1 MISKFFQKLKLI
13 FKDRN
18 LSRKIIFVL
27 GALVVFRLL
36 AAIPIPGVDTVALQ
50 QFFAQNQFIGL
61 LNVFSGGGLSK
72 LSIVMLGVGPYIT
85 GSIIMQVLTMVS
97 PKLKSLYSE
106 EGELGKRK
114 FMQYSRLL
122 TLPIAILQGLSFI
135 VLLQQQNILPD
146 LTTAQVALNILAITA
161 GAFLLLWIGELISE
175 FGIGNG
181 TSVIIFAGIVAA
193 IPGHIQQATFSYD
206 ASQITTYVAFVFV
219 ALAIITGVVFITEA
233 ERPIPVT
240 HPKQIRGSGVVGGN
254 TSYLPLRLNMAGVIP
269 IVFALSV
276 LLLPQLV
283 ANVFINSTNATA
295 QAIASAVSGFL
306 TNHLYYGITYFV
318 LVVLLTYFYT
328 AVTFDP
334 DAMAKNLQ
342 KTGAFIPGVRPG
354 ESTAKHIGHILT
366 RITLVGALFLGAIA
380 ILPLVVQSLLGITSL
395 TLGGTSLLI
404 AVSVATDLTKKLDS
418 QISLREY

>member
-1 MISKFFQKLKLI
+1 M
-13 FKDRN
+13 
-18 LSRKIIFVL
+18 
-27 GALVVFRLL
+27 L
-36 AAIPIPGVDTVALQ
+36 AAIPIPGVDTLALQ
-50 QFFAQNQFIGL
+50 QFFAENQFVGL
-61 LNVFSGGGLSK
+61 LNVFSGGGLSS

-85 GSIIMQVLTMVS
+85 SSIIMQVFTMVS

-146 LTTAQVALNILAITA
+146 LTTAQMALNILAITA

-181 TSVIIFAGIVAA
+181 TSVIIFAGIVAGL
-193 IPGHIQQATFSYD
+193 PGSIQQAIFSYD
-206 ASQITTYVAFVFV
+206 PSQITTYIAFVLV
-219 ALAIITGVVFITEA
+219 AIVIITGVVFITEA

-240 HPKQIRGSGVVGGN
+240 HPKQIRGNGVIGGN

-269 IVFALSV
+269 IIFALSV
-276 LLLPQLV
+276 LLLPQLI
-283 ANVFINSTNATA
+283 ANVFLNSANATTQSIA
-295 QAIASAVSGFL
+295 QAISGFL
-306 TNHLYYGITYFV
+306 SNHLYYGITYFV

-354 ESTAKHIGHILT
+354 ESTAKHIGHILA

-380 ILPLVVQSLLGITSL
+380 ILPLVVQSWLGITSL

-404 AVSVATDLTKKLDS
+404 AVSVATDLVKKLDS

>member
-36 AAIPIPGVDTVALQ
+36 AAIPIPGVDTIALQ
-50 QFFAQNQFIGL
+50 QFFAENQFIGL
-61 LNVFSGGGLSK
+61 LNVFSGGGLSS

-85 GSIIMQVLTMVS
+85 ASIIMQVFTMVS

-122 TLPIAILQGLSFI
+122 TLPIAVLQGLSFI

-146 LTTAQVALNILAITA
+146 LTAAQMALNILAITA

-181 TSVIIFAGIVAA
+181 TSVIIFAGIVAGL
-193 IPGHIQQATFSYD
+193 PGHIQQAIFSYD
-206 ASQITTYVAFVFV
+206 PSQLTTYIAFVAV
-219 ALAIITGVVFITEA
+219 ALVIITGVVFITEA

-269 IVFALSV
+269 IIFALSV

-306 TNHLYYGITYFV
+306 SNHLYYGITYFV

-334 DAMAKNLQ
+334 DAMSKNLQ

-354 ESTAKHIGHILT
+354 ESTAKHIGHILA
-366 RITLVGALFLGAIA
+366 RITLVGALFLGLIA
-380 ILPLVVQSLLGITSL
+380 VLPLIVQSWLGITSL

>member
-36 AAIPIPGVDTVALQ
+36 AAIPIPGVDTIALQ
-50 QFFAQNQFIGL
+50 QFFAENQFIGL
-61 LNVFSGGGLSK
+61 LNVFSGGGLSS

-85 GSIIMQVLTMVS
+85 ASIIMQVFTMVS

-122 TLPIAILQGLSFI
+122 TLPIAVLQGLSFI

-146 LTTAQVALNILAITA
+146 LTAAQMALNILAITA

-181 TSVIIFAGIVAA
+181 TSVIIFAGIVAGL
-193 IPGHIQQATFSYD
+193 PGHIQQAIFSYD
-206 ASQITTYVAFVFV
+206 PSQITTYIAFVVV
-219 ALAIITGVVFITEA
+219 ALVIITGVVFITEA

-240 HPKQIRGSGVVGGN
+240 HPKQIRGNGVVGGN

-269 IVFALSV
+269 IIFALSV

-295 QAIASAVSGFL
+295 QSVASAVSGFL
-306 TNHLYYGITYFV
+306 SNHLYYGITYFV

-334 DAMAKNLQ
+334 DAMSKNLQ

-354 ESTAKHIGHILT
+354 ESTAKHIGHILA
-366 RITLVGALFLGAIA
+366 RITLVGALFLGLIA
-380 ILPLVVQSLLGITSL
+380 VLPLIVQSALGITSL